1 MTRELRVLRR
11 SDHGAALKLA
21 VNGERLAVNGERDRR
36 LALQSQGKKKGAL
49 ARPFEANLR
58 LA

>member
-11 SDHGAALKLA
+11 SDHGAARKLTA
-21 VNGERLAVNGERDRR
+21 NGERDRR
-36 LALQSQGKKKGAL
+36 LARQSEGKKKGAL